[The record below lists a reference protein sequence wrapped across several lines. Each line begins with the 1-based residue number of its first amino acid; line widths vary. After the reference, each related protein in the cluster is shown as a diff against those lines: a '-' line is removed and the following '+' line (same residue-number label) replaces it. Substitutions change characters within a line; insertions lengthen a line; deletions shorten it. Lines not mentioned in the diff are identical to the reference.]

1 MAARWR
7 MKPDGVAC
15 AMCLLG
21 RPQLQPFKPRRILQQ
36 EPQPGR
42 PHLNPF
48 FDWHDEY
55 DPEINFMRLYVMK
68 RLLKMQA
75 LIEFCRTSA
84 EARMQQSRAPID
96 RVSWQ
101 SGGLYVRYSHVQ
113 FCQPHDISSSVS
125 KAAEQ
130 PLATDDLHLI
140 VTVSVLWYR
149 PDAQAAATCILSR
162 DRYRHCTPW
171 HRTDPGDTRTSAHHG
186 TAAVLLTILAPFWSF
201 HSYQSDDTW

>member
-1 MAARWR
+1 
-7 MKPDGVAC
+7 
-15 AMCLLG
+15 
-21 RPQLQPFKPRRILQQ
+21 
-36 EPQPGR
+36 
-42 PHLNPF
+42 
-48 FDWHDEY
+48 
-55 DPEINFMRLYVMK
+55 MRLYVMK

-125 KAAEQ
+125 SR
-130 PLATDDLHLI
+130 T
-140 VTVSVLWYR
+140 TVSDGRLTPHSYR
-149 PDAQAAATCILSR
+149 ECAMIPPRPPNAQAAATCILSR

-186 TAAVLLTILAPFWSF
+186 TAAVLLTILAPF
-201 HSYQSDDTW
+201 